1 MSVTV
6 DANLLLYAS
15 DRASRFYDPATVT
28 LRRLA
33 QGPRLLYLFWPVIM
47 AYLRIATHSAIF
59 DSPLAPDEATGNIDS
74 LLKLPHVRSPSED
87 EIFWTTYM
95 DVTAPGPVRGNLV
108 PDAHIAALMRR
119 HGVRDI
125 FTLDRDFRRFEGI
138 RTLDPL

>member
-33 QGPRLLYLFWPVIM
+33 QGPGLVYLFWPVIM

-74 LLKLPHVRSPSED
+74 LLRLPHVRSPSED
-87 EIFWTTYM
+87 EIFWITYM
-95 DVTAPGPVRGNLV
+95 DVTAPRPGARESGPRR
-108 PDAHIAALMRR
+108 AHRCTHASPRSAR
-119 HGVRDI
+119 HL
-125 FTLDRDFRRFEGI
+125 FA
-138 RTLDPL
+138 